1 MVPINILF
9 PMQDWVEPPPKLFHD
24 TTRTPKQRTEPS
36 LIDSSFVS
44 TPGALLVEHGP
55 SQEDEVMPLICRW
68 EFMMHDDKYGR
79 FLVCDELS
87 DRLIVGV
94 DCCVEWM

>member
-1 MVPINILF
+1 
-9 PMQDWVEPPPKLFHD
+9 
-24 TTRTPKQRTEPS
+24 
-36 LIDSSFVS
+36 
-44 TPGALLVEHGP
+44 
-55 SQEDEVMPLICRW
+55 
-68 EFMMHDDKYGR
+68 MMHDDKYGR